1 MDHAGHF
8 NGQFPLGLTA
18 TRVLLVRLHLRLDVR
33 PRQQREELEV
43 GLDVAVVDVVP
54 ELVEFVRRGER
65 RIEVD
70 RARLR
75 LSELRAR
82 GHGHEWRHESV
93 RFPAF
98 HPANEIDPRGDVA
111 PLVTA
116 SHLDGAAPVAEQVQE
131 VVRLQQHVAEFG
143 VGNARVEPR
152 FHRLLLQHD
161 VHAEV
166 LSHIAQEVDEG
177 LLDEPIGVVEDE
189 GLRRSVEVEEPRHL
203 VALALQM
210 LADLLL
216 REQRPLA
223 ALAARI
229 ADQAGA
235 AAHQH
240 DGLVAGELEV
250 PQQHDRHEIAEL
262 QAGCGRIEPAVHRA
276 ALRAEV
282 RRDFLRGVVDE
293 TAPLELR
300 EEVRHGAES
309 YEMPPPLAS
318 AERPY

>member
-1 MDHAGHF
+1 
-8 NGQFPLGLTA
+8 
-18 TRVLLVRLHLRLDVR
+18 
-33 PRQQREELEV
+33 
-43 GLDVAVVDVVP
+43 
-54 ELVEFVRRGER
+54 
-65 RIEVD
+65 
-70 RARLR
+70 
-75 LSELRAR
+75 
-82 GHGHEWRHESV
+82 
-93 RFPAF
+93 
-98 HPANEIDPRGDVA
+98 RGDVA

-235 AAHQH
+235 AAPGQSRATLLGCNAMASIPAPPPVTLPGPISWWHKPKVRRRVIAVAVLAGVYVLGLSYGAWTRVCAGEH
-240 DGLVAGELEV
+240 CPSISRLVAN
-250 PQQHDRHEIAEL
+250 PN
-262 QAGCGRIEPAVHRA
+262 
-276 ALRAEV
+276 
-282 RRDFLRGVVDE
+282 
-293 TAPLELR
+293 
-300 EEVRHGAES
+300 
-309 YEMPPPLAS
+309 
-318 AERPY
+318 